1 MFNVLCLVPS
11 LQALPAHQRQT
22 DRGREEGGGRAGE
35 SNQRPYIIETMH
47 SYTLPM

>member
-22 DRGREEGGGRAGE
+22 DRGGGGGAGGGGATRDLI
-35 SNQRPYIIETMH
+35 S
-47 SYTLPM
+47 